1 MSARDLDVRYL
12 TWLYSQ
18 VSSTRT
24 RTGPKTYW
32 NLFHQLFQTEFAWFV
47 PNDDNRA
54 EDGRALRTEW
64 TGEEGIEADHEWLS
78 LGCNFL
84 ELLIGL
90 SRRLSFETDGDV
102 SVWFWQLIENLG
114 MSGFTDARYFEAEEV
129 DDITHRV
136 MFRSYDRDGNGGLF
150 PLRRASKDQR
160 KVEIWY
166 QLSEYL
172 LQDS

>member
-1 MSARDLDVRYL
+1 MTAGELDTRYL

-18 VSSTRT
+18 VSSVRT
-24 RTGPKTYW
+24 RTGSKTYW
-32 NLFHQLFQTEFAWFV
+32 NLFRQLFQIEFVWFV

-54 EDGRALRTEW
+54 EDGRALRAEW
-64 TGEEGIEADHEWLS
+64 TAEEDVLVDHEWLS

-90 SRRLSFETDGDV
+90 ARRLDFETDGGV
-102 SVWFWQLIENLG
+102 SEWFWQLIHNLG
-114 MSGFTDARYFEAEEV
+114 LTGFTDERYFQAEEV
-129 DDITHRV
+129 QDITHRV

-150 PLRRASKDQR
+150 PLRCASKDQR
-160 KVEIWY
+160 RVEIWY

>member
-1 MSARDLDVRYL
+1 MPAGELDTRYL

-24 RTGPKTYW
+24 RTGSKTYW
-32 NLFHQLFQTEFAWFV
+32 NLFLQLYRTEFVWFV

-54 EDGRALRTEW
+54 EDGRELRAEW
-64 TGEEGIEADHEWLS
+64 TAEEDIVHDHEWLS

-90 SRRLSFETDGDV
+90 SRRLEFETDGDG

-114 MSGFTDARYFEAEEV
+114 LTGFTDERYFEIEEV
-129 DDITHRV
+129 QDITHRV
-136 MFRSYDRDGNGGLF
+136 IFRSYDRNGNGGLF
-150 PLRRASKDQR
+150 PLRCAGKDQR